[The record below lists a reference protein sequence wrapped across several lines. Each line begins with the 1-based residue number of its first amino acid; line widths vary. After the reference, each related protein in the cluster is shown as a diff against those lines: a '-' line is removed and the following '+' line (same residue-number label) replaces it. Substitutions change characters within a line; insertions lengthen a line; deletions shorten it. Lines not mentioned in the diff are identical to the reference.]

1 MIFFLSRSKKRGFV
15 NDQQQRVYQQ
25 NYSQMRNNY
34 NNYQQYQQAGFNQAP
49 NSDQLMNNQYG
60 MLKPDSNLHKKHR
73 NRSSCKI
80 I

>member
-1 MIFFLSRSKKRGFV
+1 MISFLSRSKKRGFF

-34 NNYQQYQQAGFNQAP
+34 NNYQQYQQAGFNQVP
-49 NSDQLMNNQYG
+49 NSDQLMNNQCG
-60 MLKPDSNLHKKHR
+60 MQKSDPNLHKKHR